1 MRIIDALRERR
12 RRRRE
17 RADRALVEA
26 RRQHHAE
33 SSSLRA
39 DAERV
44 RNESRRNTMLPPDL

>member
-12 RRRRE
+12 RRRRV

-26 RRQHHAE
+26 RRQHAE

>member
-1 MRIIDALRERR
+1 MKIVDALRDRR

-26 RRQHHAE
+26 RLERRARA
-33 SSSLRA
+33 SSLSA